1 MEFSS
6 IDAAISKLFGS
17 EIEYSSRL
25 YGGDINDAFALRLK
39 NGGLAFMKSN
49 RSAPAR
55 FFKAEIEGLR
65 AIAKTETIGTPRALG
80 YGSENGRAFL
90 ILEYVSEG
98 RRGKSFWE
106 NFGRRLA
113 EMHKADASPHVH
125 GGNFGFISDNYIGR
139 TRQINSPKSTW
150 TDFFRECRLEPQFR
164 AAERFFG
171 ASDIKRINSFLD
183 DLDKYLIEPERPSLL
198 HGDLWSGN
206 FMSGPDGEAWLIDPA
221 VYVGHAEADIA
232 MTELFGGFDA
242 RFYAAYREAAPLEPG
257 YPDRRDLYN
266 LYQLL
271 NHLNMFGGSY
281 LGSVMRIVKKYS

>member
-6 IDAAISKLFGS
+6 INAAVSALFGS
-17 EIEYSSRL
+17 EVESSERL
-25 YGGDINDAFALRLK
+25 YGGDINNAFALRLK

-49 RSAPAR
+49 RSAPPG
-55 FFKAEIEGLR
+55 FFKAEIEGLS

-98 RRGKSFWE
+98 RRTKSFWE
-106 NFGRRLA
+106 TFGRRLA
-113 EMHKADASPHVH
+113 AMHAADTSPYVH
-125 GGNFGFISDNYIGR
+125 SGRFGFDLGNYIGR
-139 TRQINSPKSTW
+139 TRQINSPKDTW
-150 TDFFRECRLEPQFR
+150 IDFFRECRLEPQFK

-171 ASDIKRINSFLD
+171 ASDIKRINSLLD
-183 DLDKYLIEPERPSLL
+183 DLGNYLTEPRRPSLL

-206 FMSGPDGEAWLIDPA
+206 FMTGPDGEAWLIDPA

-232 MTELFGGFDA
+232 MTELFGGFDS

-271 NHLNMFGGSY
+271 NHLNIFGGSY
-281 LGSVMRIVKKYS
+281 LGSVMRIVKRYA